1 MGLNNLGD
9 TMNDKLNYIN
19 IAIQTANLVKP
30 TLGPNGM
37 NCMVFDDKNNP
48 IITNDGATIL
58 KQVKIDNPIG
68 FMIRNLA
75 KSQEEIGDGTTT
87 ACVFAAK
94 LLENSI
100 PLLQNIHPTILIKG
114 YSLAANQAIDFL
126 LKNQFETKK
135 ENIIKTC
142 FGSKIPIE
150 QVNHLTNLLKNVD
163 YKKLK
168 LFKNKAD
175 PLKSKIIKGYIFSG
189 YTMNDRMPSEV
200 EGNIAVLDLKSNIEY
215 AKLNLNKAEELK
227 KLQSFDR
234 NYKKEIINELVK
246 KKVKCVFVSDT
257 NPEFETLLTEKGI
270 MGIVTYKRE
279 TLDGICQATDTIASA
294 DPKEINIGKGKVT
307 YKLSKIIIENP
318 KSQIETLQLNGQTE
332 QILDEVAR
340 AVDDVVG
347 ILKYS
352 KVVRG
357 AGNIEV
363 ALSLHLNEFAKQ
375 IGGKEQI
382 AIEAFAR
389 ALEIIPLTLAENCGL
404 DAVEILSNLKTL
416 FSRGET
422 DYGVDVIRKIS
433 KVSERGIF
441 EPTQVKIHAISSA
454 TNLVNLI
461 LKLDKILVGKNEKN
475 EN

>member
-1 MGLNNLGD
+1 MGN

-75 KSQEEIGDGTTT
+75 KSQEETGDGTTT
-87 ACVFAAK
+87 ACIFAAK

-114 YSLAANQAIDFL
+114 YSLAVNRAIDFL
-126 LKNQFETKK
+126 LKNQFETEK

-142 FGSKIPIE
+142 FGSKIPTE
-150 QVNHLTNLLKNVD
+150 QINHLTNLLKNVKN

-175 PLKSKIIKGYIFSG
+175 PLKSQIIKGYIFNG
-189 YTMNDRMPSEV
+189 YTMNDRMPSAI

-234 NYKKEIINELVK
+234 DYKKEIINELVR
-246 KKVKCVFVSDT
+246 KKVKCVFVSDI

-279 TLDGICQATDTIASA
+279 TLDGICQATGAIASA
-294 DPKEINIGKGKVT
+294 DPKQINIGKGKIT
-307 YKLSKIIIENP
+307 YKLPQQIIIENP
-318 KSQIETLQLNGQTE
+318 DSQIETLQLNGQTE
-332 QILDEVAR
+332 QILDEVVR

-347 ILKYS
+347 ILKYN
-352 KVVRG
+352 KVVKG

-363 ALSLHLNEFAKQ
+363 ALSLHLEKFAKQ

-389 ALEIIPLTLAENCGL
+389 ALEVIPLTLAENCGL

-422 DYGVDVIRKIS
+422 DYGVDAIRKIN

-461 LKLDKILVGKNEKN
+461 LKLDKILVGEKN